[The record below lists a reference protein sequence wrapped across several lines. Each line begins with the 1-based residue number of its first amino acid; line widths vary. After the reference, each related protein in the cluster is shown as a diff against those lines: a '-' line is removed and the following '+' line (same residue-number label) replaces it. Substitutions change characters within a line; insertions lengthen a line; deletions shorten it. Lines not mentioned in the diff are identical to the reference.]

1 MREWVLNLSRTT
13 SIRLRRNKGQ
23 SGNSCPGRPGA
34 SFFFRKEASV
44 AWIYLIAA
52 GILETLW
59 AVAMKASNGFTLL
72 IPSLITVLAMI
83 GSVALL
89 ALAMRTLP
97 LGTAYVVWTGIGAV
111 GAFAA
116 GVVMFGESL
125 SLMRVTAAGFIV
137 VGLIMM
143 KASA

>member
-1 MREWVLNLSRTT
+1 M
-13 SIRLRRNKGQ
+13 
-23 SGNSCPGRPGA
+23 
-34 SFFFRKEASV
+34 

-89 ALAMRTLP
+89 ALAMGMLASFSFLSRAVHPLP
-97 LGTAYVVWTGIGAV
+97 MGTAYAVWTGIGAV

>member
-1 MREWVLNLSRTT
+1 M
-13 SIRLRRNKGQ
+13 
-23 SGNSCPGRPGA
+23 PGTAR
-34 SFFFRKEASV
+34 SFILFWKEAAV
-44 AWIYLIAA
+44 AWIYLLAA

-89 ALAMRTLP
+89 ALAMKTLP

-116 GVVMFGESL
+116 GVVIFGESL

-143 KASA
+143 KVSA

>member
-1 MREWVLNLSRTT
+1 M
-13 SIRLRRNKGQ
+13 
-23 SGNSCPGRPGA
+23 
-34 SFFFRKEASV
+34 

-72 IPSLITVLAMI
+72 IPSLITVHAMI

-97 LGTAYVVWTGIGAV
+97 LGTAYVVWTGIGALGAVLV
-111 GAFAA
+111 GILLFR
-116 GVVMFGESL
+116 EP
-125 SLMRVTAAGFIV
+125 VTAPRLLFMALLLIGII
-137 VGLIMM
+137 GLKIT
-143 KASA
+143 SAE

>member
-1 MREWVLNLSRTT
+1 M
-13 SIRLRRNKGQ
+13 
-23 SGNSCPGRPGA
+23 
-34 SFFFRKEASV
+34 

-97 LGTAYVVWTGIGAV
+97 LGTAYVVWTGIGRCRCVCGGRRYVRRITLTHAGDCSRLHCCRPDHDEGLGV
-111 GAFAA
+111 KNGGCPLHAQARYPA
-116 GVVMFGESL
+116 GVVVPHRCCGS
-125 SLMRVTAAGFIV
+125 
-137 VGLIMM
+137 
-143 KASA
+143 

>member
-1 MREWVLNLSRTT
+1 M
-13 SIRLRRNKGQ
+13 
-23 SGNSCPGRPGA
+23 
-34 SFFFRKEASV
+34 

-116 GVVMFGESL
+116 GVMFGESL

>member
-1 MREWVLNLSRTT
+1 M
-13 SIRLRRNKGQ
+13 
-23 SGNSCPGRPGA
+23 
-34 SFFFRKEASV
+34 

-97 LGTAYVVWTGIGAV
+97 LGTAYVVWTGIGALGAVLV
-111 GAFAA
+111 GILLFR
-116 GVVMFGESL
+116 EP
-125 SLMRVTAAGFIV
+125 VTAPRLLFMALLLIGII
-137 VGLIMM
+137 GLKIT
-143 KASA
+143 SAE

>member
-1 MREWVLNLSRTT
+1 M
-13 SIRLRRNKGQ
+13 
-23 SGNSCPGRPGA
+23 
-34 SFFFRKEASV
+34 

-72 IPSLITVLAMI
+72 IPSLITALAMI

-97 LGTAYVVWTGIGAV
+97 LGTAYVASGRGSALSVRLRRA
-111 GAFAA
+111 
-116 GVVMFGESL
+116 SL
-125 SLMRVTAAGFIV
+125 C
-137 VGLIMM
+137 
-143 KASA
+143 SANHSHSCG

>member
-89 ALAMRTLP
+89 ALAM
-97 LGTAYVVWTGIGAV
+97 
-111 GAFAA
+111 
-116 GVVMFGESL
+116 
-125 SLMRVTAAGFIV
+125 
-137 VGLIMM
+137 
-143 KASA
+143 

>member
-1 MREWVLNLSRTT
+1 M
-13 SIRLRRNKGQ
+13 
-23 SGNSCPGRPGA
+23 
-34 SFFFRKEASV
+34 

-89 ALAMRTLP
+89 ALAMRQPCSRATDNS
-97 LGTAYVVWTGIGAV
+97 
-111 GAFAA
+111 
-116 GVVMFGESL
+116 GVQPAELCGSSSVLRGSL
-125 SLMRVTAAGFIV
+125 
-137 VGLIMM
+137 
-143 KASA
+143 

>member
-1 MREWVLNLSRTT
+1 M
-13 SIRLRRNKGQ
+13 
-23 SGNSCPGRPGA
+23 
-34 SFFFRKEASV
+34 

-89 ALAMRTLP
+89 ALAMKTLP
-97 LGTAYVVWTGIGAV
+97 LGTAYVVWTGIGALGAVLV
-111 GAFAA
+111 GILIFR
-116 GVVMFGESL
+116 EP
-125 SLMRVTAAGFIV
+125 VTAPRLLYMALLLIGII
-137 VGLIMM
+137 GLKIT
-143 KASA
+143 SAE

>member
-1 MREWVLNLSRTT
+1 M
-13 SIRLRRNKGQ
+13 
-23 SGNSCPGRPGA
+23 
-34 SFFFRKEASV
+34 

-89 ALAMRTLP
+89 A
-97 LGTAYVVWTGIGAV
+97 V

>member
-1 MREWVLNLSRTT
+1 M
-13 SIRLRRNKGQ
+13 
-23 SGNSCPGRPGA
+23 
-34 SFFFRKEASV
+34 

-72 IPSLITVLAMI
+72 IPSLITV
-83 GSVALL
+83 
-89 ALAMRTLP
+89 
-97 LGTAYVVWTGIGAV
+97 
-111 GAFAA
+111 
-116 GVVMFGESL
+116 FGESL

>member
-1 MREWVLNLSRTT
+1 M
-13 SIRLRRNKGQ
+13 
-23 SGNSCPGRPGA
+23 
-34 SFFFRKEASV
+34 
-44 AWIYLIAA
+44 AWIYLLAA

-89 ALAMRTLP
+89 ALAMKTLP

-116 GVVMFGESL
+116 VRRITL
-125 SLMRVTAAGFIV
+125 TYAGDCSGLHCCRPDHDEGL
-137 VGLIMM
+137 GLIK
-143 KASA
+143 KADCALQAQARYHARVAVPHRSCGS